1 MKSNFRSASFN
12 RKFRI
17 TNLMIGRSKKN
28 RKKCSKKAFEQR
40 NKGTKELGL
49 KFDHGLALIG
59 LRTS

>member
-1 MKSNFRSASFN
+1 
-12 RKFRI
+12 
-17 TNLMIGRSKKN
+17 MIGRSKKN